1 MEPVYIPVVVAL
13 IGGPVMWFLSRLDKR
28 NTEQHGRSMEI
39 LERVEGKVDRVDG
52 KVDRLDG
59 KVDRL
64 DTRVTFLEAS
74 KTVKPAQ
81 RKSKAV

>member
-1 MEPVYIPVVVAL
+1 MSAAWIPVLVAL

-39 LERVEGKVDRVDG
+39 LERVETKMDRVDD
-52 KVDRLDG
+52 KVDRLDA

-64 DTRVTFLEAS
+64 DTRVTLLE
-74 KTVKPAQ
+74 TPKPPKIA
-81 RKSKAV
+81 RSKSKAV

>member
-13 IGGPVMWFLSRLDKR
+13 IGGPLMWFLNRLDKR

-39 LERVEGKVDRVDG
+39 LERVENKVDRVDG
-52 KVDRLDG
+52 KVDRLDS

-74 KTVKPAQ
+74 RTTKPTQ

>member
-1 MEPVYIPVVVAL
+1 MEPVYIPIVVAL
-13 IGGPVMWFLSRLDKR
+13 IGGPVMWFLNRLDKR

-39 LERVEGKVDRVDG
+39 LERVETKVDRVDG

-74 KTVKPAQ
+74 RPTKPAQ